1 MNNSNLIPN
10 ETLQKNNP
18 SENTSGSWWDLHTIW
33 DYFVNHLSVF
43 ITCVSA
49 TIAIVTFLTG
59 IIAYGRDAIYL
70 QKFGIDPSYIT
81 VTGNIAIYGI
91 FSSILYS
98 LSSGLVMWYASTA
111 FSSATPHFS
120 VIFGCIYATKQHKKS
135 LKLLNQEREQFCKI
149 QRQRNDAQKYVILN
163 NLRKADERTRKIAK
177 EIAYTKRLLVKSIF
191 QQSGILLFKCI
202 LASLLYLLATA
213 LMHIYSG
220 NLGLSTI
227 IVWVIFI
234 GFIVIS
240 ICKDAV
246 KLNRKITTEFMMI
259 KEKSLHEKIKE
270 FEKKSKQPC
279 RFSFATGFSN
289 NVFLHIVISLIISIL
304 TTLVLE
310 FTLAW
315 TSTTLKD
322 EFNIYQDQQ
331 GTYAIIYHSN
341 DTYIMQ
347 EAVIRDNT
355 ITIDPSQQRV
365 LKSDDISFTTM
376 EFENVTHASNEEKKQ
391 IGASVESQQVE

>member
-1 MNNSNLIPN
+1 MKNSNLIPN

-18 SENTSGSWWDLHTIW
+18 TENTSGSWWDLHTIW
-33 DYFVNHLSVF
+33 NYFAKHPSTF

-49 TIAIVTFLTG
+49 TIAIITFLTG

-70 QKFGIDPSYIT
+70 QKLGIDPSYAT
-81 VTGNIAIYGI
+81 VTGNVAIYGI

-98 LSSGLVMWYASTA
+98 LSSPLVMWYASTA

-120 VIFGCIYATKQHKKS
+120 VIFGCIYATKRQKQS
-135 LKLLNQEREQFCKI
+135 LESLNQEREQLRKI
-149 QRQRNDAQKYVILN
+149 QRQRSDAQKYDILN
-163 NLRKADERTRKIAK
+163 SLRKSDVKAQKIAK
-177 EIAYTKRLLVKSIF
+177 EISYTKKLLIKSIF

-202 LASLLYLLATA
+202 FASLLHLLATA

-220 NLGLSTI
+220 NFGLSTI
-227 IVWVIFI
+227 IAWGIFI
-234 GFIVIS
+234 VYIVIS
-240 ICKDAV
+240 ICKDAL
-246 KLNRKITTEFMMI
+246 KLKRKITTELVMI
-259 KEKSLHEKIKE
+259 KEESLHEKIIE
-270 FEKKSKQPC
+270 FENEAKQSY

-289 NVFLHIVISLIISIL
+289 NIFLHIVIFLIVSIL
-304 TTLVLE
+304 TTLVFE

-315 TSTTLKD
+315 TSTALKD
-322 EFNIYQDQQ
+322 EFYIYQDQQ
-331 GTYAIIYHSN
+331 GTYAILYHSN

-355 ITIDPSQQRV
+355 ITIDPSQQRI

-376 EFENVTHASNEEKKQ
+376 EFENVTHASSEEKER
-391 IGASVESQQVE
+391 IGASVESQQIE